1 MRFFTSLVLSLCV
14 SVSAFAF
21 EDPTGGKPFFPWLW
35 EDQFK
40 PTLVTSVDKTGFQI
54 FGIGAAA
61 TIVAR
66 QYDETIFQHNQT
78 VEDRILEHHTADF
91 GGFVGSGG
99 PGILIAVTQL
109 FLDQQNGLA
118 HSRAIV
124 LTSVSHIML
133 AGMIQRNRPTGR
145 NYLSFPSGHASSSFA
160 TASSLAYA
168 YGWKVGVPAYAAAS
182 FVAISRVN
190 ENIHWF
196 SDVVAG
202 ATLGIFWGRA
212 SAAINPDNKKSDLVI
227 MPMPYDGGGMIS
239 MQMSF

>member
-1 MRFFTSLVLSLCV
+1 MKFLISLVVSLSL
-14 SVSAFAF
+14 SVPAFAF
-21 EDPTGGKPFFPWLW
+21 EDPTEGKPALPWLW

-40 PTLVTSVDKTGFQI
+40 PTLINSIDKDGLTI
-54 FGIGAAA
+54 LGIGAAA
-61 TIVAR
+61 TVVAR
-66 QYDETIFQHNQT
+66 QYDETVFQHNQT

-109 FLDQQNGLA
+109 FFDQQNGLA

-168 YGWKVGVPAYAAAS
+168 YGWKVGIPAYAAAT
-182 FVAISRVN
+182 FVAVSRVN
-190 ENIHWF
+190 ENIHWL

-212 SAAINPDNKKSDLVI
+212 SASINPDNKKSDLVI
-227 MPMPYDGGGMIS
+227 MPIPYDGGGMIS

>member
-1 MRFFTSLVLSLCV
+1 MRFLASLLLSLCL
-14 SVSAFAF
+14 SVPALAF
-21 EDPTGGKPFFPWLW
+21 EDPTQGKPFFPWLW

-40 PTLVTSVDKTGFQI
+40 PTLVQSIDKTGFQI
-54 FGIGAAA
+54 FAIGAA
-61 TIVAR
+61 TTVVAR
-66 QYDETIFQHNQT
+66 QYDETVFHHNQT
-78 VEDRILEHHTADF
+78 VDDRVLEHHTADF

-99 PGILIAVTQL
+99 PGILIAVGQL
-109 FLDQQNGLA
+109 FFDQQNGLA

-124 LTSVSHIML
+124 LTSVSHIAL

-145 NYLSFPSGHASSSFA
+145 NYLSFPSGHASSAFA

-168 YGWKVGVPAYAAAS
+168 YGWKAGIPAYAAAG
-182 FVAISRVN
+182 FVAFSRVN
-190 ENIHWF
+190 ENIHWL

-227 MPMPYDGGGMIS
+227 MPLPLDDGGMIG